1 MKTKL
6 FYQQQLWSVALA
18 TAIRHGYYFGE
29 DCEHDTKLEIRKA
42 VDRMFANDDIRDS
55 RKLMRAR
62 VATIRLVELMIQYM
76 ETQGGTRLRLRER
89 SLKRALL
96 SLCPRFPF
104 C

>member
-6 FYQQQLWSVALA
+6 FYQQQLWSIALA
-18 TAIRHGYYFGE
+18 TAIKHGYYFGE

-42 VDRMFANDDIRDS
+42 VDRMFANDDIKNS
-55 RKLMRAR
+55 RKLIHAR
-62 VATIRLVELMIQYM
+62 DATVRLVELMIKYM
-76 ETQGGTRLRLRER
+76 ESQGGTHLRLRER
-89 SLKRALL
+89 SLLWALK

>member
-18 TAIRHGYYFGE
+18 TAIKHGYYFGE

-42 VDRMFANDDIRDS
+42 VDRMFATDELSDS
-55 RKLMRAR
+55 RKLMQAR
-62 VATIRLVELMIQYM
+62 IATVALVELMIKYM
-76 ETQGGTRLRLRER
+76 ESQGGVRLRLRER
-89 SLKRALL
+89 SLIWALK
-96 SLCPRFPF
+96 SLCPRHPF

>member
-18 TAIRHGYYFGE
+18 TAIKHGYYFGE
-29 DCEHDTKLEIRKA
+29 DCEHNTKLEIRKA

-62 VATIRLVELMIQYM
+62 TATVDLVEWMIEYM
-76 ETQGGTRLRLRER
+76 ESQGGTRLRLRER
-89 SLKRALL
+89 SVIWALI
-96 SLCPRFPF
+96 SLCPRYPF